1 MLITD
6 PQLKSNDGGIS
17 SIKTVFNI
25 HQKNISRK
33 YIEQNVPLE
42 EKGSR
47 ISDIKKFLNSNGFKA
62 NFKLLDVNHING
74 NVNSIK
80 ELFPFI
86 LPIHTKKGLQY
97 VVINGLKVLLSRL
110 SMLRLANIKHRVIKS
125 VELQL
130 HLPARMAVLV
140 RTHLLQK
147 LVKLEI

>member
-47 ISDIKKFLNSNGFKA
+47 ISDIKKFLNSNGYNA

-86 LPIHTKKGLQY
+86 LPIRTKKGLHY
-97 VVINGLKVLLSRL
+97 VVINGLKG
-110 SMLRLANIKHRVIKS
+110 
-125 VELQL
+125 
-130 HLPARMAVLV
+130 
-140 RTHLLQK
+140 QK
-147 LVKLEI
+147 LKVFDSGKGHEYYLSLQEIKKMPFRNF

>member
-6 PQLKSNDGGIS
+6 QQLKSNDGGIS

-47 ISDIKKFLNSNGFKA
+47 ISDIKTFLNSNGFNA

-86 LPIHTKKGLQY
+86 LPIHTKKGLHY
-97 VVINGLKVLLSRL
+97 VVINGLKG
-110 SMLRLANIKHRVIKS
+110 
-125 VELQL
+125 
-130 HLPARMAVLV
+130 
-140 RTHLLQK
+140 QK
-147 LVKLEI
+147 LKVFDSGKGREYYL